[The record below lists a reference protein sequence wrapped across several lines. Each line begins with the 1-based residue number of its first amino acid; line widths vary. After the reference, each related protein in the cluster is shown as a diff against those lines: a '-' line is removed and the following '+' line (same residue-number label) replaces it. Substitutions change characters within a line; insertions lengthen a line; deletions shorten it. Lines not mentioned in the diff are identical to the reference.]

1 MIFPCEW
8 IKKNVKSIYLVQ
20 ANLTIDS
27 LPCKEII
34 RTLADKN
41 MLNFRKLKQDFSS
54 NIVKEGKELF
64 DKQKVVS
71 AKLLHLDGRTMRV
84 SARVLGQY
92 DNCYESEIEIDR
104 NECETI
110 DSDCDCP
117 YNYDCQH
124 LAAVLFYLEDNIDKI
139 LVEFSKVTDLD
150 EASDNEEI
158 DENEKNELM
167 EKLKAAETK
176 ETQRQEGLYQ
186 KQLLQEYVASAQLLA
201 ISPFFR
207 AKEIKEVDKAEVNVI
222 FNLPA
227 QIDADGK
234 AQVELQLALRLPF
247 RSKPLHVPSLKNFI
261 EAIRYQEPVF
271 MSGKRYLFSSDSFE
285 GGQKEVLTTIM
296 NQVRYNESSQ
306 AEKFQRIGYIDLE
319 LFGMIAA
326 RLSEVTASQLTST
339 NYTHQD
345 DDFPV
350 LPGLFESSLENP
362 VKFSLVPASLRF
374 DLEYIPPPTSKI
386 LINPLVVV
394 DQQSVTLEE
403 VRFFEC
409 ANPGMLY
416 KGAYYRFSP
425 QITRLHLKNLKSI
438 RDMTIPEP
446 LFGTL
451 VENAIPELSRYAE
464 VSNQEVLNDFVTL
477 PFAGNVEAICDL
489 TFLNGELDA
498 VVHFI
503 YDSNKIP
510 AVESQ
515 LEYDHIDTFIGSQGI
530 LARNLVEERK
540 ILEDLF
546 QDFFFNAETG
556 VFVSKS
562 EKKIVEFMTD
572 VVPRNQHRVKFN
584 CPQNLLDQF
593 IYDQSE
599 FSLYLEHTDKIDTYQ
614 IDLKVKGS
622 LKGVRL
628 DTLWECMATKKS
640 FIELESSKAKNK
652 KGQEGGKMA
661 KILVLDLDRIGGVV
675 KMFDELGIEVLEDH
689 KLLRPLWSLANIDA
703 SHFEGLPVSF
713 EISDKLVDI
722 RKQMLGEKKLTF
734 SEVPKNIKATLRSYQ
749 LEGVHWLERLRSM
762 YLNGIL
768 ADDMGLGKTL
778 QAIVTISQH
787 TKNKKAPSL
796 IVCPT
801 SLLYNWKEEFH
812 KFNASLK
819 VMVID
824 GVPSQRKK
832 MIESVQS
839 YDVVVTSYTLLQ
851 KDIETYRHEHFSYV
865 ILDEAQ
871 HIKNRG
877 TRNAK
882 SVKMVQADHRLILS
896 GTPIENSL
904 DELWSLFDFLMPG
917 FLSTYDRFMERY
929 VRVSGEEHQKNLE
942 YLKKKV
948 SPFILR
954 RMKSDVLDDLP
965 PVSELVYHCQLS
977 EVQQELYRSYA
988 QSARDELVKLVERDG
1003 FDRVQIHVLA
1013 TLTRLKQICCHPA
1026 IFAKEKAEPGDS
1038 AKYDMLLD
1046 LLQTLVEGKH
1056 KTVIFS
1062 QYTRM
1067 LQIMKEDFEL
1077 RGIKYAYLDGSSKN
1091 RLEVVK
1097 QFNEDPSVSV
1107 FLVSLKAG
1115 GTGLNLVGA
1124 DTVIHYDMWWNPAV
1138 ESQAT
1143 DRVHR
1148 MGQKSSVSAYK
1159 LITLG
1164 TIEEK
1169 IAEMQKRKK
1178 GLVKKVV
1185 SCDDE
1190 AIAKLTW
1197 EDVLELLKT

>member
-1 MIFPCEW
+1 
-8 IKKNVKSIYLVQ
+8 
-20 ANLTIDS
+20 
-27 LPCKEII
+27 
-34 RTLADKN
+34 

-64 DKQKVVS
+64 DQQKVVS
-71 AKLLHLDGRTMRV
+71 AKLLHLDGRTMKV

-92 DNCYESEIEIDR
+92 ENYYESEIEIDR
-104 NECETI
+104 GECETV

-124 LAAVLFYLEDNIDKI
+124 LAAVLFYLEENIDKI
-139 LVEFSKVTDLD
+139 LVEYSKETDIEE
-150 EASDNEEI
+150 EA
-158 DENEKNELM
+158 EKNEINEKDKNELI

-176 ETQRQEGLYQ
+176 EVLRQEELYH
-186 KQLLQEYVASAQLLA
+186 KQLLQEYVASSQLLA
-201 ISPFFR
+201 TSPFFS
-207 AKEIKEVDKAEVNVI
+207 AKEKQEVDRAEVNLI
-222 FNLPA
+222 FTLPT
-227 QIDADGK
+227 QTDLEGK
-234 AQVELQLALRLPF
+234 GQVEVQMALRLPF
-247 RSKPLHVPSLKNFI
+247 RSKPLHVPNLRGFLD
-261 EAIRYQEPVF
+261 AVRYEEPIF
-271 MSGKRYLFSSDSFE
+271 MSSKKYSFSVSSFDVA
-285 GGQKEVLTTIM
+285 QKEIVRLIM
-296 NQVRYNESSQ
+296 DHVRFHETNT
-306 AEKFQRIGYIDLE
+306 AEKFLRIGYIDIE
-319 LFGMIAA
+319 VFGVIAA
-326 RLSEVTASQLTST
+326 RLCEIASLQLTHK
-339 NYTHQD
+339 NYSHQE

-350 LPGLFESSLENP
+350 LPSLFEGSLEMP
-362 VKFSLVPASLRF
+362 VKFSLLPAALRF
-374 DLEYIPPPTSKI
+374 ELEYIPPPTSKI
-386 LINPLVVV
+386 LINPLIVIDKHGVM
-394 DQQSVTLEE
+394 LED

-409 ANPGMLY
+409 AKPGMFY
-416 KGAYYRFSP
+416 KNVYYRFSD
-425 QITRLHLKNLKSI
+425 QITRLHLRNLRSI

-464 VSNQEVLNDFVTL
+464 VSNQEVLEDFVTL
-477 PFAGNVEAICDL
+477 PFAGSVEAICDL

-498 VVHFI
+498 LVHFT
-503 YDSNKIP
+503 YDGHKIP
-510 AVESQ
+510 AVSAHLGYE
-515 LEYDHIDTFIGSQGI
+515 HIATFVSSQGI
-530 LARNLVEERK
+530 LARNLVEERR

-546 QDFFFNAETG
+546 QDFIFNAETG
-556 VFVSKS
+556 VFISKS

-572 VVPRNQHRVKFN
+572 IIPRNQHRVKFN

-593 IYDQSE
+593 IYDQTE

-614 IDLKVKGS
+614 IDLQVKGA

-628 DTLWECMATKKS
+628 DTLWECMSTKKA
-640 FIELESSKAKNK
+640 FIELESSKNKVK
-652 KGQEGGKMA
+652 KGQETGKMP
-661 KILVLDLDRIGGVV
+661 KILVLDLDRINGVV

-689 KLLRPLWSLANIDA
+689 KLMRPLWSLANIDA
-703 SHFEGLPVSF
+703 SQFEGLPVEFS
-713 EISDKLVDI
+713 ISDQLVDI
-722 RKQMLGEKKLTF
+722 RKQMLGEKLLTF
-734 SEVPKNIKATLRSYQ
+734 SDVPKNIKATLRSYQ
-749 LEGVHWLERLRSM
+749 AEGVRWLERLRLM

-787 TKNKKAPSL
+787 VKKKSGPSL

-801 SLLYNWKEEFH
+801 SLLYNWKEECH
-812 KFNASLK
+812 KFNPTLK
-819 VMVID
+819 TVVVD
-824 GVPSQRKK
+824 GIPTNRKK
-832 MIESVQS
+832 VIEGVKN
-839 YDVVVTSYTLLQ
+839 YDVVITSYTLLQ
-851 KDIETYRHEHFSYV
+851 KDIESYRTVPFSYV

-882 SVKMVQADHRLILS
+882 SVKMVQAQHRLILS

-929 VRVSGEEHQKNLE
+929 IRVSGEEQQKNLE
-942 YLKKKV
+942 YLRKKV
-948 SPFILR
+948 APFIMR

-977 EVQQELYRSYA
+977 EVQLELYRSYA

-1067 LQIMKEDFEL
+1067 LQIMREDFEL
-1077 RGIKYAYLDGSSKN
+1077 RGIKFAYLDGSSKN

-1097 QFNEDPSVSV
+1097 QFNEDPTISV

-1138 ESQAT
+1138 ENQAT